1 MRMICPKPPW
11 PLSRKV
17 LSDMP
22 GNWDCGNSQV
32 WGPRIENRGS
42 QITFSA
48 LGQFAPVAAKQAW
61 DRDNTKKQALVEA
74 VKADLPHMRVRAG
87 GYTSVD
93 VSECGIDKPMPC
105 AS

>member
-1 MRMICPKPPW
+1 MGA
-11 PLSRKV
+11 S
-17 LSDMP
+17 
-22 GNWDCGNSQV
+22 
-32 WGPRIENRGS
+32 NREQGS

-93 VSECGIDKPMPC
+93 VSECGIDKAYAVRKLTQTLGIRPMKWC
-105 AS
+105 SWVIA